1 MFYHL
6 ISAYFGLPSRKA
18 REYAVK
24 QLQQLLLYDE
34 ILQKDTVLRFPLSLR
49 TGIFFAAQLYRT
61 WTRSI
66 FLQPKSTWQ
75 MKFDTFILCSI
86 ASLIPPYS
94 RPAERGKRIQ
104 RVSQLPD
111 ISAKNMHSL
120 ARGSRGGSNSQFDS
134 SVTCPYFYWP
144 LSQVLFSR
152 APLKV
157 AGRGVG
163 REGGKK
169 EGSVQLAMGEK

>member
-1 MFYHL
+1 MLVYRSQIKKIRL
-6 ISAYFGLPSRKA
+6 GCAKEGRYVLPFDICILRTT
-18 REYAVK
+18 K
-24 QLQQLLLYDE
+24 QKGTWICGEIAIVALLLYDE
-34 ILQKDTVLRFPLSLR
+34 ILQKDTVLRCPLSLR

-120 ARGSRGGSNSQFDS
+120 ARGSRGGSNS
-134 SVTCPYFYWP
+134 
-144 LSQVLFSR
+144 
-152 APLKV
+152 
-157 AGRGVG
+157 
-163 REGGKK
+163 
-169 EGSVQLAMGEK
+169 